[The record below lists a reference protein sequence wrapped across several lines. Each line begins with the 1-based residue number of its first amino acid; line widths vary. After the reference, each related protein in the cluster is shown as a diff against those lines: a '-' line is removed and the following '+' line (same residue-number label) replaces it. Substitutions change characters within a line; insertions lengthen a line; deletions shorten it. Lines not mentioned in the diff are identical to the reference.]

1 MQNEFHVSLIQVSC
15 LLVLQPLSSRNA
27 HFLEDVRTRLDEVS
41 DIKCIS
47 LLLYSVTRA
56 WQTRKKIVSVCE
68 GTVLYCC
75 VLG

>member
-41 DIKCIS
+41 DIKCII
-47 LLLYSVTRA
+47 SVVVQCNACMANEKENR
-56 WQTRKKIVSVCE
+56 QC
-68 GTVLYCC
+68 L
-75 VLG
+75 